1 MNHLLIALAALAGL
15 LGLVLAALTSVV
27 WFAASQVI
35 RRRTPDA
42 PTDPADLGLEY
53 EPLVFESRDGLRLG
67 GWFVPGAKPVR
78 GTVIFCHGHAG
89 SLDPDLQYVPAFH
102 RRGFDVL
109 QFDFRAHGRSEGL
122 HVSMG
127 YYERLD
133 LLGAVDFLQSN
144 GIEKIGVLGFS
155 MGGAVAITTA
165 AQCPA
170 IAAVIS
176 DGGFSHLSST
186 LEMGLQERGFP
197 SWLASIV
204 APIVLRTVG
213 RRLGCN
219 LTSADPIRWI
229 GQLSPRPVLLVHGGQ
244 DAYVPRLEIERLYAA
259 AGNPKDLWIVP
270 EAGHRRAVQIR
281 PEEYMAR
288 VLGFF
293 ERWLVEEKH
302 HGQRLDR

>member
-1 MNHLLIALAALAGL
+1 MNHLLVALAALAGL
-15 LGLVLAALTSVV
+15 LGLVLGALAIVV
-27 WFAASQVI
+27 WSAASQVI

-42 PTDPADLGLEY
+42 PADPADLGLEY
-53 EPLVFESRDGLRLG
+53 EPVVFESRDGLQLG

-127 YYERLD
+127 CYERLD
-133 LLGAVDFLQSN
+133 LLGAVDLLQSN

-155 MGGAVAITTA
+155 MGGAVAIGTA

-170 IAAVIS
+170 ITAVIS
-176 DGGFSHLSST
+176 DGGFARLSPT
-186 LEMGLQERGFP
+186 LERGLQERGLP
-197 SWLASIV
+197 SLLASIL

-213 RRLGCN
+213 KRLGCDP
-219 LTSADPIRWI
+219 TSADPIHWI

-244 DAYVPRLEIERLYAA
+244 DAYIPRIEIERLYAA
-259 AGNPKDLWIVP
+259 AGNPKELWIVP
-270 EAGHRRAVQIR
+270 EAGHRRAVQTR

-293 ERWLVEEKH
+293 ERWLVEERH
-302 HGQRLDR
+302 HGQRVGL